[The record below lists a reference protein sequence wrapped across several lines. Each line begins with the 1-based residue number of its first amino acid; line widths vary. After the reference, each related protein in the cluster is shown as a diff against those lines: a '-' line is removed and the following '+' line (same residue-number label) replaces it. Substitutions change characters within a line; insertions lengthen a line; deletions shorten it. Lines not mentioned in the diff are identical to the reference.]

1 VVAARPLE
9 LGARLT
15 AADLKLVAWPESSPV
30 PGGFSTIEEVV
41 DRGVIS
47 PVAEGVPLTS
57 NNLASREAGAG
68 LPPTIPPGMR
78 AMSVKV
84 DEVVGVAGFVVPSTR
99 VDVMVVVSQD
109 NGRMARVVV
118 GNVQV
123 LAAGTRYDQAIAREG
138 QALPSS
144 VVTLLVSPE
153 DAELIGLAASE
164 GQIMLTLRN
173 PLDVGVSDSS
183 GTYSSSL
190 GGQRAAPPRPAASSG
205 SAPRRAATPPPAAAP
220 APPEPPKPVVV
231 IRAGVRTEI
240 IK

>member
-1 VVAARPLE
+1 
-9 LGARLT
+9 
-15 AADLKLVAWPESSPV
+15 
-30 PGGFSTIEEVV
+30 
-41 DRGVIS
+41 
-47 PVAEGVPLTS
+47 
-57 NNLASREAGAG
+57 
-68 LPPTIPPGMR
+68 MR